1 MNIFIQNK
9 NNVFRIYL
17 LYFLLA
23 FIIRL
28 TFIYLLNPASEKL
41 IEDELLYWKA
51 ALLYLEK
58 GYLERSVVAE
68 RMLGVFIYAKTLLIL
83 SFKNLKIYLVLQS
96 LLDALTCIIIYK
108 VGSIILPKQKMFIF
122 LSAAFSPLMVILSS
136 QVLSETIFLF
146 LFTTFLYFSINIIL
160 YQRRIFFN
168 IAMAGLFLGFSTCIK
183 TITYPLV
190 FLCILPFI
198 IILINK
204 NVVKYKIFIACMLF
218 VFFSLLPIS
227 SRISENLKQHNS
239 FALTSQAGIH
249 LAYWVAPMIIAETQN
264 INRKDAI
271 QIINKIAE
279 KYTLTDDYYNNDKV
293 FRKIGLEALS
303 DISKV
308 DIIYHWSKA
317 TFINIMAP
325 SIILDKNI
333 RSLPHPSFYETGNIL
348 LWIKLLLENKE
359 YHKYLLIVSIAF
371 ISCLFTITSLIVGM
385 VYFFK
390 NDKMIFYLTF
400 LYILYFSIIT
410 GPVLSPKYIFPIL
423 PCIFLY
429 QGITLYKIFNLFKTL
444 LFLKF
449 KNKLN

>member
-1 MNIFIQNK
+1 MGF
-9 NNVFRIYL
+9 
-17 LYFLLA
+17 
-23 FIIRL
+23 
-28 TFIYLLNPASEKL
+28 
-41 IEDELLYWKA
+41 
-51 ALLYLEK
+51 
-58 GYLERSVVAE
+58 
-68 RMLGVFIYAKTLLIL
+68 
-83 SFKNLKIYLVLQS
+83 FK
-96 LLDALTCIIIYK
+96 
-108 VGSIILPKQKMFIF
+108 
-122 LSAAFSPLMVILSS
+122 
-136 QVLSETIFLF
+136 
-146 LFTTFLYFSINIIL
+146 
-160 YQRRIFFN
+160 RIF
-168 IAMAGLFLGFSTCIK
+168 K
-183 TITYPLV
+183 
-190 FLCILPFI
+190 
-198 IILINK
+198 
-204 NVVKYKIFIACMLF
+204 
-218 VFFSLLPIS
+218 
-227 SRISENLKQHNS
+227 
-239 FALTSQAGIH
+239 GIG
-249 LAYWVAPMIIAETQN
+249 
-264 INRKDAI
+264 
-271 QIINKIAE
+271 
-279 KYTLTDDYYNNDKV
+279 KV

-429 QGITLYKIFNLFKTL
+429 QGITLYKIFNFFKTL
-444 LFLKF
+444 LFLRF
-449 KNKLN
+449 KNKSN

>member
-1 MNIFIQNK
+1 MSIMLLKDLESIKYKYNNFEHHYDLMIKEYKYSDINRYLINKGFYLNINLKCRLGKHLNIFIQNK

-190 FLCILPFI
+190 FC
-198 IILINK
+198 
-204 NVVKYKIFIACMLF
+204 VY
-218 VFFSLLPIS
+218 
-227 SRISENLKQHNS
+227 
-239 FALTSQAGIH
+239 
-249 LAYWVAPMIIAETQN
+249 
-264 INRKDAI
+264 
-271 QIINKIAE
+271 
-279 KYTLTDDYYNNDKV
+279 
-293 FRKIGLEALS
+293 
-303 DISKV
+303 
-308 DIIYHWSKA
+308 
-317 TFINIMAP
+317 
-325 SIILDKNI
+325 
-333 RSLPHPSFYETGNIL
+333 
-348 LWIKLLLENKE
+348 
-359 YHKYLLIVSIAF
+359 YLL
-371 ISCLFTITSLIVGM
+371 
-385 VYFFK
+385 
-390 NDKMIFYLTF
+390 
-400 LYILYFSIIT
+400 
-410 GPVLSPKYIFPIL
+410 
-423 PCIFLY
+423 
-429 QGITLYKIFNLFKTL
+429 
-444 LFLKF
+444 
-449 KNKLN
+449 

>member
-1 MNIFIQNK
+1 MAI
-9 NNVFRIYL
+9 
-17 LYFLLA
+17 
-23 FIIRL
+23 
-28 TFIYLLNPASEKL
+28 
-41 IEDELLYWKA
+41 
-51 ALLYLEK
+51 
-58 GYLERSVVAE
+58 
-68 RMLGVFIYAKTLLIL
+68 
-83 SFKNLKIYLVLQS
+83 
-96 LLDALTCIIIYK
+96 
-108 VGSIILPKQKMFIF
+108 
-122 LSAAFSPLMVILSS
+122 
-136 QVLSETIFLF
+136 
-146 LFTTFLYFSINIIL
+146 
-160 YQRRIFFN
+160 
-168 IAMAGLFLGFSTCIK
+168 AGLFLGLSCSIR

-190 FLCILPFI
+190 FLSIAPFI
-198 IILINK
+198 IILIKK
-204 NVVKYKIFIACMLF
+204 NVIKLKIFIASIIFLL
-218 VFFSLLPIS
+218 FSLLPIS
-227 SRISENLKQHNS
+227 SRINDNLKLHDS
-239 FALTSQAGIH
+239 FSLTSQAGIH

-264 INRKDAI
+264 VNRKDAI

-359 YHKYLLIVSIAF
+359 YYKYLLIISIAF
-371 ISCLFTITSLIVGM
+371 ISCLFTMTSLIVGM
-385 VYFFK
+385 LYFFK

-429 QGITLYKIFNLFKTL
+429 QGITYIRYLI
-444 LFLKF
+444 FLKLYYF
-449 KNKLN
+449 